1 MSKKMIYD
9 DCNKAMSAEKI
20 GGKACNLRHLQ
31 RHGFVVPKWFCLT
44 TDYFYEF
51 LGDDLAKY
59 QNLLKNYSDKNREKI
74 IALISEKDFS
84 TELENLVLAQLTNF
98 GKLAVRSSATDE
110 DGANYS
116 FAGMMESYLN
126 VTHGDVFERIRDC
139 FISTFS
145 ARAMEYRVQN
155 KLPLENISP
164 AVIIM
169 EMVPADVAG
178 VAFTTNPRTNNPDE
192 VLISIVKG
200 LGEKLVSGESC
211 SQDFIVDLGDE
222 VASYSNNTLLSR
234 EMLVKIAT
242 LVREV
247 EKSYPKRLAQD
258 IEFAVRGDEVFLLQA
273 RPIATYADIDKNQ
286 SRLILD
292 NSNIIESYSGVTTPL
307 TFSFAQE
314 VYGKIYHQTLQNFGI
329 APSAIAALDDELNHM
344 LYFYENKVYYNLNN
358 WYQMTALYPGYN
370 KNKKYMENMMG
381 VKVALNESR
390 VSQNTRTLKI
400 YARFIKKMLRMRK
413 DSAEF
418 LDKFHAVTDSLRGQD
433 FAGKSNR
440 ELLAL
445 YQNLETEIIDDFTTP
460 IANDMGAMVFYG
472 LLTDKI
478 KRAKILHGDGL
489 ASDIFSQ
496 QGGVESM
503 KPTTELLAITAEIR
517 DNAKLCELFKT
528 TSIANLKQKLRQ
540 NKLPIFQKLNQ
551 YIADYGARSMEELK
565 LETITMAQDPSFLF
579 QTIKQYLES
588 NIETSLPK
596 KQAKTESTEELLS
609 HYKGLNKFYVEKLL
623 NITKYFIRNRELLR
637 LQRTYIY
644 DIARS
649 IFVRF
654 GYNFKEAG
662 IIGSYRDIFFLE
674 KNEIFKI
681 ARTKREK
688 VDVAYWKTMIRG
700 RKREYVQN
708 KDKLVFERM
717 YFYGEVTPKNML
729 PVYSAQEVADEP
741 GVLRG
746 VAGGGAVKTG
756 VVQYITDPSQTVREN
771 AILMAKRT
779 DPGWV
784 VLFPL
789 AKAVIIERGSILSHS
804 AVVAREM
811 GKTLVVGVRGLTD
824 KIHDGD
830 KVEVDGINGTIR
842 VLDE

>member
-1 MSKKMIYD
+1 MTKDVIYCD
-9 DCNKAMSAEKI
+9 FNKTIAAERI
-20 GGKACNLRHLQ
+20 GGKAYNLRHLSKW
-31 RHGFVVPKWFCLT
+31 GFLVPKWFCLT
-44 TDYFYEF
+44 TNFFRAF
-51 LGDDLAKY
+51 LGDYWSEY
-59 QNLLKNYSDKNREKI
+59 QNLLKNYSEQNRQEVIK
-74 IALISEKDFS
+74 LIKKQTFSAELKTAVNEQLQDFG
-84 TELENLVLAQLTNF
+84 Q
-98 GKLAVRSSATDE
+98 LAVRSSATDE

-126 VTHGDVFERIRDC
+126 VLHEDVFATIKRC

-145 ARAMEYRVQN
+145 TRAMEYRLRN
-155 KLPLENISP
+155 KLPLAQIMP
-164 AVIIM
+164 AVVVM
-169 EMVPADVAG
+169 EMVPAEVAG
-178 VAFTTNPRTNNPDE
+178 VIFTTNPRTNNPDE
-192 VLISIVKG
+192 ILISAVKG
-200 LGEKLVSGESC
+200 LGESLVSGEQD
-211 SQDFIVDLGDE
+211 SQDFVVDMENQLIKPVNAILDE
-222 VASYSNNTLLSR
+222 NTV
-234 EMLVKIAT
+234 VKLAD
-242 LVREV
+242 LARKV
-247 EKSYPKRLAQD
+247 EKSYKRRQAQD
-258 IEFAVRGDEVFLLQA
+258 IEFAIRNGEIYLLQA
-273 RPIATYADIDKNQ
+273 RPIATYARIDKDLP
-286 SRLILD
+286 RTILD

-314 VYGKIYHQTLQNFGI
+314 VYGKIYHQTLRNFGI
-329 APSAIAALDDELNHM
+329 EKSAIEALDDELNHM
-344 LYFYENKVYYNLNN
+344 LCFYENKVYYNLNN

-381 VKVALNESR
+381 VKVSLNDSH
-390 VSQNTRTLKI
+390 VYQNTRTARI
-400 YARFIKKMLRMRK
+400 YLRFARKMLRMRK
-413 DSAEF
+413 DSVKF
-418 LDKFHAVTDSLRGQD
+418 LDKFHQVTDPLRGQD
-433 FAGKSNR
+433 FVGKSNR
-440 ELLAL
+440 ELLQI
-445 YQNLETEIIDDFTTP
+445 YNNLETEIIDDFTTP

-674 KNEIFKI
+674 KNEIFQI

-688 VDVAYWKTMIRG
+688 IDVAYWKTMIRG
-700 RKREYVQN
+700 RKREYEQN
-708 KDKLVFERM
+708 KDKLVYERM